1 MAGSRIPYVFKVGFG
16 PEVTGFRLKVKTW
29 AYNLSGFNKY
39 GLMRDDCLMETTD
52 VVEAIK
58 RLPPKLYDERQFRI
72 SRALLLSC
80 QKTILPKEQWTKV
93 EEDVRYLMPYV
104 DEIRREKAEK
114 AEWSKGNTA

>member
-1 MAGSRIPYVFKVGFG
+1 MEINEFF
-16 PEVTGFRLKVKTW
+16 F
-29 AYNLSGFNKY
+29 LSF
-39 GLMRDDCLMETTD
+39 
-52 VVEAIK
+52 I
-58 RLPPKLYDERQFRI
+58 RI

-114 AEWSKGNTA
+114 AEWSKGNTAWFGGM